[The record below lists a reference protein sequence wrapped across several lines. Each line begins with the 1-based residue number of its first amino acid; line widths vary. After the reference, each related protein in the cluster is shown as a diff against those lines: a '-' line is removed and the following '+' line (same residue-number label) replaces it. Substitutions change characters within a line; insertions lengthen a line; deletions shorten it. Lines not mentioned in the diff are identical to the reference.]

1 MKIIK
6 NPDRKE
12 WPKLLKRPAIKEKEI
27 RKIVKPILK
36 KVKEKGDKALRLFRF
51 RI

>member
-27 RKIVKPILK
+27 RRIVKPILK
-36 KVKEKGDKALRLFRF
+36 R
-51 RI
+51 